1 MILKID
7 TMADFATC
15 ICKISKN
22 IILHFYLQ
30 KYKEFFE
37 RCLAEI
43 EAERQR
49 LMVAEQRWTDSW
61 HTSVKKVKLLY
72 EAWPPQCTTRIV
84 FIS

>member
-1 MILKID
+1 MVSLKND
-7 TMADFATC
+7 CVMSDFCAF
-15 ICKISKN
+15 KN
-22 IILHFYLQ
+22 RIGLVQFYLSSLQ

-61 HTSVKKVKLLY
+61 HTSVKRVKLLY
-72 EAWPPQCTTRIV
+72 EA
-84 FIS
+84 